1 MFLTRNKNLTKCII
15 TFILSNSISLLSS
28 EWRLEMPQ
36 YHPHYLR
43 LHSLPTQLVQNST
56 TQSGSDRTGREELSM
71 LIEWTKNVH
80 ENKFYVR
87 KWLHD
92 SFYSHSVVI

>member
-1 MFLTRNKNLTKCII
+1 
-15 TFILSNSISLLSS
+15 
-28 EWRLEMPQ
+28 MPQ

-71 LIEWTKNVH
+71 LIE
-80 ENKFYVR
+80 
-87 KWLHD
+87 
-92 SFYSHSVVI
+92 